1 MKASVFRRW
10 LVTDLYRVRENWFFS
25 VIVVNERLMGDCK

>member
-10 LVTDLYRVRENWFFS
+10 PVTDPYRVKENWYLS